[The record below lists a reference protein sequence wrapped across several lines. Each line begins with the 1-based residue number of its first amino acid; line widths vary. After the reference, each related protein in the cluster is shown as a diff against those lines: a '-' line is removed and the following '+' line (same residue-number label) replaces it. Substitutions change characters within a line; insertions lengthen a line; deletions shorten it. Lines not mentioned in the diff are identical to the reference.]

1 MMRRVST
8 SLANNDVQYNLR
20 MQESKANKMNNQM
33 GSQRKIQD
41 LRDDPLAAGH
51 LVRYQS
57 YLTRVERFEQNA
69 KTLTDQY
76 SVSEGYIRHSLDVM
90 HRVRE
95 LAVAGANGVY
105 TKDDMQN
112 MASEVNELLKELVT
126 SANAVGPDGTALFA
140 GTRTKNTAFEIELGP
155 VPGSGDAL
163 ITDVRYKGSLNQ
175 NDIEIDEKAYMN
187 LNRTGNS
194 IFWAEEQTLFADR
207 DASAYQVKS
216 DSVINI
222 DGKDIKLKAGDNVY
236 SIISKINNSGAAV
249 KAQLDPVTNGLNL
262 RTTDARQLWLQDKK
276 GSALFDL
283 GLIKDASQRPPYN
296 LGAAAQVSGGSLFDT
311 VIAFRDALLRGDQ
324 ESIGGRVLGSLDSGV
339 GNLTRRIAE
348 TGAQYER
355 AQVAISRSQ
364 TNNLNTNAMIAREG
378 DLDITKGITD
388 MKMLDYVKQA
398 TLSTAAKLYNTS
410 LLNYIK

>member
-1 MMRRVST
+1 MRRVST

-126 SANAVGPDGTALFA
+126 SANAVGPDGTVLFA

>member
-1 MMRRVST
+1 MRRVST

-155 VPGSGDAL
+155 VPGSGNAL

-324 ESIGGRVLGSLDSGV
+324 ESIGGRVLGGLDSGV

>member
-1 MMRRVST
+1 MRRVST

-324 ESIGGRVLGSLDSGV
+324 ESIGGRVLGGLDSGV

>member
-1 MMRRVST
+1 
-8 SLANNDVQYNLR
+8 
-20 MQESKANKMNNQM
+20 M

-324 ESIGGRVLGSLDSGV
+324 ESIGGRVLGGLDSGV

>member
-1 MMRRVST
+1 MRRVST

-155 VPGSGDAL
+155 VSGSGDAL

-324 ESIGGRVLGSLDSGV
+324 ESIGGKVLGSLDSGV

>member
-1 MMRRVST
+1 MRRVST

-20 MQESKANKMNNQM
+20 VQESKANKMNNQM

-112 MASEVNELLKELVT
+112 MAAEVNELLKELVT

-175 NDIEIDEKAYMN
+175 NDIEIDERAYMN

-324 ESIGGRVLGSLDSGV
+324 ESIGGKVLGGLDSGV

>member
-20 MQESKANKMNNQM
+20 MQESKANRMNNQM
-33 GSQRKIQD
+33 GSQRRIQD

-57 YLTRVERFEQNA
+57 FLTRVERFEKNA

-76 SVSEGYIRHSLDVM
+76 SVSEGYIRHSLEVM
-90 HRVRE
+90 HRIRE
-95 LAVAGANGVY
+95 LAVTGANGVY

-112 MASEVNELLKELVT
+112 IAAEVNELLKELVI

-175 NDIEIDEKAYMN
+175 NDIEVDEKAYMN

-216 DSVINI
+216 DSVITV

-236 SIISKINNSGAAV
+236 SVISKINNSGAAV

-262 RTTDARQLWLQDKK
+262 RTTDARQLWLEDKK

-355 AQVAISRSQ
+355 AQVAILRSQ

-410 LLNYIK
+410 LLKYIK

>member
-1 MMRRVST
+1 MRRVST

-126 SANAVGPDGTALFA
+126 SANAIGPDGTALFA

-155 VPGSGDAL
+155 VSGSGDAL

-324 ESIGGRVLGSLDSGV
+324 ESIGGRVLGGLDSGV

>member
-1 MMRRVST
+1 MRRVST

-112 MASEVNELLKELVT
+112 MAAEVNELLKELVT

>member
-1 MMRRVST
+1 MRRVST

-216 DSVINI
+216 DSIINI

>member
-1 MMRRVST
+1 
-8 SLANNDVQYNLR
+8 

-112 MASEVNELLKELVT
+112 MAAEVNELLKELVT

>member
-1 MMRRVST
+1 MRRVST

-20 MQESKANKMNNQM
+20 VQESKANKMNNQM

>member
-1 MMRRVST
+1 MRRVST

-20 MQESKANKMNNQM
+20 MQESKANRMNNQM
-33 GSQRKIQD
+33 GSQRRIQD

-57 YLTRVERFEQNA
+57 FLARVERFEKNA

-95 LAVAGANGVY
+95 LAVTGANGVY

-112 MASEVNELLKELVT
+112 MAAEVNELLKELVT
-126 SANAVGPDGTALFA
+126 AANAVGPDGTALFA

-163 ITDVRYKGSLNQ
+163 ITGVRYKGSLNQ
-175 NDIEIDEKAYMN
+175 NDVEIDEKAYMN

-207 DASAYQVKS
+207 DASAYQVKA
-216 DSVINI
+216 DSVINV
-222 DGKDIKLKAGDNVY
+222 DGQDIKLKAGDNVY

-296 LGAAAQVSGGSLFDT
+296 LGPAAQVSGGSLFDT

>member
-1 MMRRVST
+1 MRRVST

-20 MQESKANKMNNQM
+20 VQESKADKMNNQM

-324 ESIGGRVLGSLDSGV
+324 ESIGGKVLGGLDSGV

>member
-1 MMRRVST
+1 
-8 SLANNDVQYNLR
+8 
-20 MQESKANKMNNQM
+20 M

-348 TGAQYER
+348 TGSQYER

>member
-1 MMRRVST
+1 MRRVST

-155 VPGSGDAL
+155 VSGSGDAL

>member
-1 MMRRVST
+1 MRRVST

-249 KAQLDPVTNGLNL
+249 KAQLDPITNGLNL

>member
-1 MMRRVST
+1 MRRVST

-348 TGAQYER
+348 TGSQYER

>member
-126 SANAVGPDGTALFA
+126 SANAVGPDGTVLFA

>member
-1 MMRRVST
+1 
-8 SLANNDVQYNLR
+8 
-20 MQESKANKMNNQM
+20 M
-33 GSQRKIQD
+33 G
-41 LRDDPLAAGH
+41 G
-51 LVRYQS
+51 
-57 YLTRVERFEQNA
+57 T
-69 KTLTDQY
+69 
-76 SVSEGYIRHSLDVM
+76 
-90 HRVRE
+90 
-95 LAVAGANGVY
+95 
-105 TKDDMQN
+105 
-112 MASEVNELLKELVT
+112 
-126 SANAVGPDGTALFA
+126 ANAFCAA
-140 GTRTKNTAFEIELGP
+140 RCH
-155 VPGSGDAL
+155 S
-163 ITDVRYKGSLNQ
+163 
-175 NDIEIDEKAYMN
+175 
-187 LNRTGNS
+187 
-194 IFWAEEQTLFADR
+194 
-207 DASAYQVKS
+207 VKS

-324 ESIGGRVLGSLDSGV
+324 ESIGGKVLGGLDSGV

>member
-112 MASEVNELLKELVT
+112 MAAEVNELLKELVT

>member
-1 MMRRVST
+1 MRRVST

-296 LGAAAQVSGGSLFDT
+296 LGAATQVSGGSLFDT

>member
-1 MMRRVST
+1 MRRVST

-112 MASEVNELLKELVT
+112 MAAEVNELLKELVT

-324 ESIGGRVLGSLDSGV
+324 ESIGGRVLGGLDSGV

>member
-1 MMRRVST
+1 MRRVSA

-324 ESIGGRVLGSLDSGV
+324 ESIGGKVLGSLDSGV

>member
-1 MMRRVST
+1 MRRVST

>member
-1 MMRRVST
+1 MRRVST

-324 ESIGGRVLGSLDSGV
+324 ESIGGKVLGSLDSGV

>member
-1 MMRRVST
+1 MRRVST

-20 MQESKANKMNNQM
+20 MQESKVNKMNNQM

-155 VPGSGDAL
+155 VSGSGDAL

-324 ESIGGRVLGSLDSGV
+324 ESIGGRVLGGLDSGV

>member
-1 MMRRVST
+1 MRRVST

-324 ESIGGRVLGSLDSGV
+324 ESIGGKVLGGLDSGV

>member
-1 MMRRVST
+1 MRRVST

-20 MQESKANKMNNQM
+20 VQESKANKMNNQM

-57 YLTRVERFEQNA
+57 YLARVERFEQNA

-76 SVSEGYIRHSLDVM
+76 SVSEGYIRHSLEVM

-95 LAVAGANGVY
+95 LAVAGANGIY
-105 TKDDMQN
+105 TKEDMQN
-112 MASEVNELLKELVT
+112 MAAEVNELLKELVT

-140 GTRTKNTAFEIELGP
+140 GTRTKNAAFEIELGP

-175 NDIEIDEKAYMN
+175 NDIEIDERAYMN

-216 DSVINI
+216 DSVISV
-222 DGKDIKLKAGDNVY
+222 DGTDIKLKAGDNVY

-324 ESIGGRVLGSLDSGV
+324 ESIGGRVLGGLDSGMS
-339 GNLTRRIAE
+339 NLNRRIAE

-355 AQVAISRSQ
+355 AQAAISRSQ

-398 TLSTAAKLYNTS
+398 TLSTAGKLYNTT